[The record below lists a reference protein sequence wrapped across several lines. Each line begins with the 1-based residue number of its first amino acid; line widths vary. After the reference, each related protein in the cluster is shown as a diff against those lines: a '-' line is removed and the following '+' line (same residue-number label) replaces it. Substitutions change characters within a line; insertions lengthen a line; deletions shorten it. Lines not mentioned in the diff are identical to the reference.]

1 MGSYPRGL
9 GASLAAITVGAVLA
23 FAITASTPGI
33 SLPAVG
39 TILMVMGMVGF
50 VTILYLDWAARRP
63 SQSYDQNFVGRN
75 YEDGS
80 TYQQPTYQPGQT
92 YQGQQQPPRY

>member
-23 FAITASTPGI
+23 FAITKSTPGI

-50 VTILYLDWAARRP
+50 VTVLYLDWASRR
-63 SQSYDQNFVGRN
+63 STSGGGYDQNFVGRN
-75 YEDGS
+75 YDDGS
-80 TYQQPTYQPGQT
+80 TYQQQTYQPQN
-92 YQGQQQPPRY
+92 YQQPRY

>member
-9 GASLAAITVGAVLA
+9 GASLAAVTVGAVLA

-50 VTILYLDWAARRP
+50 VTVLYLDWAQRRP
-63 SQSYDQNFVGRN
+63 SQQYDQNFVGRN
-75 YEDGS
+75 YDDGS
-80 TYQQPTYQPGQT
+80 TYQQQT
-92 YQGQQQPPRY
+92 YQQPYQQQQPRY

>member
-9 GASLAAITVGAVLA
+9 GASLAAVTIGAILA

-50 VTILYLDWAARRP
+50 VTVLYLDWAQRRP
-63 SQSYDQNFVGRN
+63 AQQQYDQNFVGRN
-75 YEDGS
+75 YDDGS
-80 TYQQPTYQPGQT
+80 TYQQQQT
-92 YQGQQQPPRY
+92 YQQPYQQQPRY